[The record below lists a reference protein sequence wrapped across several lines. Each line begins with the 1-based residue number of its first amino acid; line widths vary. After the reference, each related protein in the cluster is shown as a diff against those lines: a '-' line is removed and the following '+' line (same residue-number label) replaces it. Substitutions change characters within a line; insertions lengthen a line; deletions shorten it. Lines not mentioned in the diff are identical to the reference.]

1 MNGIVLALAVVA
13 IIGLICGILLS
24 AASKV
29 MSVPVDETFE
39 KVRELLPGA
48 NCGACGY
55 SGCDDYANAI
65 AKGECQELN
74 LCKPGGDSAA
84 ASIGALLGRDGGDV
98 IEVVARVRCTGS
110 CDKTETKYEWKGGV
124 KSCKGTLLMYSG
136 RNSCTY
142 GCIGYGDCAAVCPQK
157 AIVVKDGLAKVYP
170 GLCFGC
176 GMCAKECPVGIIDM
190 IPQTAK
196 VFVECSNKDKG
207 KAAMSVCSSSC
218 IGCSKCEKVC
228 EAGAVI
234 FENNLAKIDQDKCTG
249 CGACAEACPRGCI
262 VKFTA

>member
-1 MNGIVLALAVVA
+1 MNGIVIALAVVA

-39 KVRELLPGA
+39 KVRECLPGA
-48 NCGACGY
+48 NCGACGF

-65 AKGECQELN
+65 AGGECQELN
-74 LCKPGGDSAA
+74 LCKPGGDSTA
-84 ASIGALLGRDGGDV
+84 ASIGAILGRDGGDV
-98 IEVVARVRCTGS
+98 VEVVARVRCTGS

-157 AIVVKDGLAKVYP
+157 AIVVKDGLAKVSP

-176 GMCAKECPVGIIDM
+176 GMCARECPLGIIDM

-207 KAAMSVCSSSC
+207 KTAMSVCSSSC

-234 FENNLAKIDQDKCTG
+234 FENNLARIDQDKCTG
-249 CGACAEACPRGCI
+249 CGACAEACPRKCI
-262 VKFTA
+262 AKFTA